1 MLQVLLRVLNVLKK
15 APIERKQ
22 LLWLAL
28 VVFLLLLYG
37 AGGFYL
43 TEKAAWEAGGAEVG
57 VDTALWWS
65 LVTMTTVGY
74 GDFFPKTFA
83 GRWLVGMPVMVIGIG
98 VLGYALGTLAT
109 AVIERRS
116 KEARGMVTIEEGGHV
131 LICHCPSIETVE
143 EVLLEIRAD
152 QEWKERGVVLLTD
165 TLETAPEILTKAQ
178 VTFVRGNPS
187 REAALEQ
194 ANVKGAG
201 GVIVLSPQPSDPASD
216 NHVLAAVVTIRAIAP
231 ETYVVAE
238 CVATEN
244 TKLLRN
250 AGASEVVQ
258 LGSLSAE
265 LLVQGLQDPGVNGLI
280 SELLTNRTG
289 HQLYVHPINSFKG
302 TLQDACTKLGT
313 SRYVCLGVIDSTGK
327 RYFAPPETLSVEP
340 GHRLM
345 LLGDTRP
352 AKL

>member
-1 MLQVLLRVLNVLKK
+1 
-15 APIERKQ
+15 
-22 LLWLAL
+22 
-28 VVFLLLLYG
+28 
-37 AGGFYL
+37 
-43 TEKAAWEAGGAEVG
+43 
-57 VDTALWWS
+57 
-65 LVTMTTVGY
+65 
-74 GDFFPKTFA
+74 
-83 GRWLVGMPVMVIGIG
+83 
-98 VLGYALGTLAT
+98 
-109 AVIERRS
+109 
-116 KEARGMVTIEEGGHV
+116 MVTIEEGGHV

-152 QEWKERGVVLLTD
+152 NEWKDRQVVLLTD
-165 TLETAPEILTKAQ
+165 TLETAPEGLTKAK

-187 REAALEQ
+187 REGALEQ
-194 ANVKGAG
+194 ANVKGAS
-201 GVIVLSPQPSDPASD
+201 GVIVLSPQPSDPGSD

-244 TKLLRN
+244 KKLLRN

-289 HQLYVHPINSFKG
+289 HQLYVHPIESFKG
-302 TLQDACTKLGT
+302 PLQDACGKLGA

-327 RYFAPPETLSVEP
+327 RHFAPSDTMSVEP

-345 LLGDTRP
+345 LLGDVRP